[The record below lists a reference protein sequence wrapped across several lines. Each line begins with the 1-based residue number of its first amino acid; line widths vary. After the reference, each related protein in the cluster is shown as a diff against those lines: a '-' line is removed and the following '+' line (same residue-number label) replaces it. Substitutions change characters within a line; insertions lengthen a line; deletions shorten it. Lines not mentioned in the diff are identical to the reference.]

1 MNCRNLL
8 HRIVVVPL
16 AITICVLL
24 GCGETEDTSSV
35 LSSETVIGGD
45 TASFSGRVVD
55 GDGNPVVGLA
65 LAIQSREVDDN
76 TGTRTYGPT
85 LEAET
90 DDAGHFSITDIPPG
104 EFQFTLDSEYWNG
117 LPFMTEYQ
125 LLSVKIG
132 AFTYHPNDQF
142 PPAFTRDTLSI
153 TPGVRIENVEVTVRH
168 RTRVRAKIVFA
179 DGTPLANKEVR
190 INIKARDLH
199 GDGTGTMGAT
209 WQTDVQ
215 GYFIRYL
222 DTNRTRS
229 YVVSVEYK
237 GLSATSEKFVLKV
250 GERRE
255 DLILKLSDPP
265 Q

>member
-1 MNCRNLL
+1 MSRQNFLRE
-8 HRIVVVPL
+8 IVVIFFVI
-16 AITICVLL
+16 AIFALL
-24 GCGETEDTSSV
+24 GCGETEDTPSAM
-35 LSSETVIGGD
+35 LSETGIGGD

-55 GDGNPVVGLA
+55 GDGKPVAGLA
-65 LAIQSREVDDN
+65 LVIQSREVDDN

-104 EFQFTLDSEYWNG
+104 EFQFMLAPEHWNG
-117 LPFMTEYQ
+117 LPSMTEYQ
-125 LLSVKIG
+125 LLSIKIG
-132 AFTYHPNDQF
+132 AFTYHPSDEF
-142 PPAFTRDTLSI
+142 LPDFDRDTLSI
-153 TPGVRIENVEVTVRH
+153 TPGGQIENVEVTVRH

-199 GDGTGTMGAT
+199 GNGTGKIGAT
-209 WQTDVQ
+209 WQTDAQ

-237 GLSATSEKFVLKV
+237 GLFATSEKFVLKV

-255 DLILKLSDPP
+255 DLILKLSGPP

>member
-1 MNCRNLL
+1 ML
-8 HRIVVVPL
+8 
-16 AITICVLL
+16 
-24 GCGETEDTSSV
+24 
-35 LSSETVIGGD
+35 SETGISGD

-55 GDGNPVVGLA
+55 GEGNPVAGLV
-65 LAIQSREVDDN
+65 LVIQSREVDDN
-76 TGTRTYGPT
+76 TGTRTYGPD

-90 DDAGHFSITDIPPG
+90 DDAGHFSITDIHPG
-104 EFQFTLDSEYWNG
+104 EFQFMLAPEYWNG

-132 AFTYHPNDQF
+132 AFTYHPSDEFLPGFARN
-142 PPAFTRDTLSI
+142 TLSI
-153 TPGVRIENVEVTVRH
+153 TPGGQIENVEVTVRH

-190 INIKARDLH
+190 INIKARDLQ
-199 GDGTGTMGAT
+199 GDRTGEIGAT
-209 WQTDVQ
+209 WQTDAQ
-215 GYFIRYL
+215 GYFIQYIN
-222 DTNRTRS
+222 TNRTRS
-229 YVVSVEYK
+229 YIVSVKYK

-255 DLILKLSDPP
+255 DLILKLSGTP